1 MSQYFPKP
9 YKCLKEN
16 INVELFLSNYLTKAN
31 IKNISHVDTSSFA
44 LASNL
49 VSLKTEVDKLD
60 IGKLVSVLVDLS
72 KLSDVVKND
81 IVKKINAYDKLVTKV
96 NNTALQKNFFLR
108 V

>member
-1 MSQYFPKP
+1 M
-9 YKCLKEN
+9 
-16 INVELFLSNYLTKAN
+16 
-31 IKNISHVDTSSFA
+31 
-44 LASNL
+44 
-49 VSLKTEVDKLD
+49 
-60 IGKLVSVLVDLS
+60 SVLVDLS